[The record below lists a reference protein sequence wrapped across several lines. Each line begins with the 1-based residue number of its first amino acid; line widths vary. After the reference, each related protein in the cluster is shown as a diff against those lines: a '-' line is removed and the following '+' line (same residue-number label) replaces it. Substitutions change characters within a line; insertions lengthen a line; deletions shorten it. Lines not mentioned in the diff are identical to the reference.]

1 MIRLVNQFDP
11 PERRATVA
19 TATCSSCCCCCCC
32 LISAVG
38 TTTFTAS
45 NLSASTKKRGQSPAT
60 GQAVGA
66 GFALCIFLPVIGAAT
81 ALGSIS
87 TDSGGGNGVLVSLI
101 LAVILGG
108 ILTLLYWTAHEP
120 RPAVAGFVVAAV
132 GSAIAIG
139 EAFLVLYG
147 LLGPAGGGILVV
159 YLLLLLGG
167 IWVASYLGPRVDWP
181 WPR

>member
-11 PERRATVA
+11 PQRRASVA
-19 TATCSSCCCCCCC
+19 TATCCSCCCCCCC

-45 NLSASTKKRGQSPAT
+45 NLTATARKRGQSSAT
-60 GQAVGA
+60 GQAIGA
-66 GFALCIFLPVIGAAT
+66 GFALCLFLPVIGAAI
-81 ALGSIS
+81 ALGSLS
-87 TDSGGGNGVLVSLI
+87 SSSGGGNVVLFSLI
-101 LAVILGG
+101 LFTILGG
-108 ILTLLYWTAHEP
+108 ILTALYASAHEP
-120 RPAVAGFVVAAV
+120 HPALAGFGIAGV

-167 IWVASYLGPRVDWP
+167 IWLAAYLGPRVDWT
-181 WPR
+181 W